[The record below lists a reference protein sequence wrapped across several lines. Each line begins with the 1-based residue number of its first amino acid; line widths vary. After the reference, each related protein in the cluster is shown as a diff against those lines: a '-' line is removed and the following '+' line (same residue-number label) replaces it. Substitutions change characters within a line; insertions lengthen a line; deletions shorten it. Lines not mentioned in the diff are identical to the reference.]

1 MRIAVDVMGGDHGC
15 GVVIDG
21 VKLALE
27 ANAKITE
34 LFLVG
39 KEDEIRAAL
48 ASSELTDPRLRIV
61 HATQVL
67 AMEEKPVEGLRKK
80 KDCSILRAVELVKD
94 GKADALISPG
104 NTGGIVAASTIRL
117 RPLPGVDRPAIV
129 TVIPAAKNEFVLLD
143 SGASIECR
151 PIHLLHFAVMGSVY
165 SREILGCKKPRV
177 GILSN
182 GTEDNKGNELT
193 LETFKLCKQVNLNF
207 IGNVE
212 GHDLF
217 HDRVDVVVCDGF
229 IGNIVLK
236 TIESFAKGM
245 GAWLKEEL
253 TKNPKRML
261 GAVLAQNALRTIK
274 KRMDPDAYGGAPL
287 LGLNG
292 NVMKAHGSAREKA
305 IMNAIRITSEAIQHH
320 INQVIQNEIA
330 EANARLAT
338 VKAA

>member
-1 MRIAVDVMGGDHGC
+1 MGGDHGC

-80 KDCSILRAVELVKD
+80 KDCSILRAVEMVKD